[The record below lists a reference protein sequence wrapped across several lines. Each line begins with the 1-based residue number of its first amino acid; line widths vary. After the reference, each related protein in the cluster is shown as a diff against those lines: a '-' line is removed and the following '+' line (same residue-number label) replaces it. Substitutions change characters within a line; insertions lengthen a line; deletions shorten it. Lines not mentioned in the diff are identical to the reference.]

1 LSRATSAPS
10 KAFLLTP
17 HPFIYVAALRRSGS
31 KLIARALTSWP
42 RSYILLE
49 PGLAIPTMRAKPE
62 PVELLASLGL
72 DLAAA
77 TRAVHQRPPA
87 ARPKAV
93 VDQILTPL
101 RRQVPVVGVKEIRHQ
116 AAESALDALGPDTR
130 VIVLVR
136 DPRGIL
142 DSLRRKEAWRDRPIE
157 LPGGLS
163 PASLAD
169 HLREQFA
176 AQRRM
181 LETRRACAL
190 RYEDLCERPDLV
202 ASVRR
207 FCGLPEDL
215 DADLDR
221 LEGHERGARGDRI
234 VSEATDRWRHDDEH
248 AAEHTDVFRRLA
260 EECGYWG
267 YEVSGDRTSRPPG
280 PPHQTTTPIF
290 GPPSTDC

>member
-1 LSRATSAPS
+1 
-10 KAFLLTP
+10 
-17 HPFIYVAALRRSGS
+17 
-31 KLIARALTSWP
+31 
-42 RSYILLE
+42 
-49 PGLAIPTMRAKPE
+49 MRAKPE